1 MRISAKVDYALRAMA
16 QLASEPGGQP
26 VKAEHIA
33 RNQGIPLR
41 FLLGILAE
49 LKHARLLTSHRGMEG
64 GYSLSRPPSEIS
76 LAEIMRVVDGPLVN
90 LRDSRI
96 GQLGYGG
103 PSEALEEVWMAVR
116 ASVRSVL
123 EDVSLTD
130 VAGGSLPVSVRALA
144 EAYRSSGP
152 HGPAPVSHPGLPPP
166 GGAAADVEV
175 PTMTG

>member
-1 MRISAKVDYALRAMA
+1 MRISAKVDYALRAMV
-16 QLASEPGGQP
+16 QLAAERGGEP

-33 RNQGIPLR
+33 RQQGIPPR

-49 LKHARLLTSHRGMEG
+49 LKHARLLTSQRGMEG
-64 GYSLSRPPSEIS
+64 GYVLSRPPSEIT

-103 PSEALEEVWMAVR
+103 PSEAFEDVWMAVR

-123 EDVSLTD
+123 ESVTLTD
-130 VAGGSLPVSVRALA
+130 VAMGSLPGAVRALA
-144 EAYRSSGP
+144 SGYR
-152 HGPAPVSHPGLPPP
+152 AAELQAGLAAARRLAPP
-166 GGAAADVEV
+166 GVAGGGGIGSPSEV
-175 PTMTG
+175 G